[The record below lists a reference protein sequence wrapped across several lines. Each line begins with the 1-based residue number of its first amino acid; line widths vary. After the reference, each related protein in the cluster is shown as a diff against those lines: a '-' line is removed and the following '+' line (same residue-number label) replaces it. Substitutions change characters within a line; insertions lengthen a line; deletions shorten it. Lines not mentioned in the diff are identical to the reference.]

1 MNELKTEFFDK
12 GFVSNIKILDIKDTH
27 EIFNDYK
34 RFLTSNQSRANLVEH
49 KSKTHLYFEW
59 ANKIIHNKTLLDNV
73 EKILGSDRKKV
84 QKEELEMKKISRKGI
99 YYGIDQVKGKK
110 INLKNLY
117 LKRPYTNQSIF
128 EIKKLLNKKL
138 NKNIFKNNMLNKND
152 FKK

>member
-1 MNELKTEFFDK
+1 MSGPDHFSSDSPKEF
-12 GFVSNIKILDIKDTH
+12 NI
-27 EIFNDYK
+27 Y
-34 RFLTSNQSRANLVEH
+34 V
-49 KSKTHLYFEW
+49 
-59 ANKIIHNKTLLDNV
+59 NKIRNV
-73 EKILGSDRKKV
+73 EKILGSDRKRV

-138 NKNIFKNNMLNKND
+138 NKNIFKNHMLNKND